1 MNDIPANHETPAA
14 APAQMGGEQRYIHS
28 AVWDNLVESDDDIA
42 GIIAYGLYQQ
52 RKREWISDCLEENGS
67 LPCQDEVKN
76 HSNGYKASALKALR
90 DQADGILFQFGEE
103 YAESKLSELQRKAFN
118 SRTVAE
124 ISSAKEDLDKIYRK
138 IVETSGYVH
147 HMKTHIA
154 GFFALAA
161 LIALVTVLV
170 QYEKSPG
177 EFLKMFSGYG
187 EHEAATSQHNSVA
200 NTPSAAATPEAPV
213 RPQQPS
219 DTSPH
224 LTPDGDPPAKR
235 SRGK

>member
-1 MNDIPANHETPAA
+1 VNDVHTTNHETPAA
-14 APAQMGGEQRYIHS
+14 TLQIGGEDRYIHS
-28 AVWDNLVESDDDIA
+28 AVWDNLVESDADIA
-42 GIIAYGLYQQ
+42 GMIAYGLYQQ
-52 RKREWISDCLEENGS
+52 RKREWISDCLEKNGA
-67 LPCQDEVKN
+67 LPCKDEVKN
-76 HSNGYKASALKALR
+76 HSNGYKTSALKALR

-103 YAESKLSELQRKAFN
+103 YADSKLSELQRKAFN
-118 SRTVAE
+118 SRAIAE

-187 EHEAATSQHNSVA
+187 EHEATTSQHNSA
-200 NTPSAAATPEAPV
+200 ASTPSTGATPDVPA
-213 RPQQPS
+213 RWPQP
-219 DTSPH
+219 
-224 LTPDGDPPAKR
+224 
-235 SRGK
+235 